1 MSFCC
6 PTIKKAISNGI
17 CVLSQ
22 PRGCLAETS
31 PLGGLRRR
39 GGEVKKRRLC
49 KERGL
54 MRLKKKYH
62 FHGKGSFKITVENE
76 AMSGEVMKIQVIPRF
91 SIGLTMYA
99 SGGRVNFP
107 ASPTLRVCVESHHQ
121 FGLTDPPCLK
131 EMWLSFFFFLILFLV
146 QERKKP
152 SLS

>member
-1 MSFCC
+1 
-6 PTIKKAISNGI
+6 
-17 CVLSQ
+17 
-22 PRGCLAETS
+22 
-31 PLGGLRRR
+31 
-39 GGEVKKRRLC
+39 
-49 KERGL
+49 

-131 EMWLSFFFFLILFLV
+131 EMWLSFFFFFNFILGSGEEEAIL
-146 QERKKP
+146 KLASNP
-152 SLS
+152 SQTPRCCRHPHPSPPCRQAASN